1 MIYCFILFYYTVIK
15 ITKHS
20 NHMSFFSS
28 ISSSENKEIKILK
41 HILQNPKKNDPF
53 VIVEGLKQVFEFGK
67 SSYYKLI
74 RWFVDEEIDERE
86 FLYFAD
92 QFVECPIFRVK
103 ASLFSSCSD
112 VYSSQGVIGLF
123 ERVYSFKDYSRF
135 AVHQPTFILDN
146 LQDPGNMGTLIR
158 TAVAFGRTQIVL
170 VGGVYPESSKVI
182 RSSAGLIAKIKI
194 FSMTL
199 DDIQKY
205 ILSAGGNC
213 IGTAAHGKYVQ
224 DFSIDLLSHSFLILG
239 NEGQG
244 MSKEW
249 GAFSLKYVSL
259 PMAVGVESLNV
270 SVVGGVLSY
279 LCWGSSI

>member
-53 VIVEGLKQVFEFGK
+53 VIVEGLKQVLEFGK

-86 FLYFAD
+86 FLSFSD
-92 QFVECPIFRVK
+92 QFLDCQIFRVK
-103 ASLFSSCSD
+103 SSLFRSCCD
-112 VYSSQGVIGLF
+112 VSSSQGIIGLF
-123 ERVYSFKDYSRF
+123 QRVYSFKDYSRF
-135 AVHQPTFILDN
+135 AVHEPTFILDN

-182 RSSAGLIAKIKI
+182 RASAGLIAKIKI

-199 DDIQKY
+199 ADIQKY
-205 ILSAGGNC
+205 IYSPGGNC
-213 IGTAAHGKYVQ
+213 IGTAAHGTFIQ

-249 GAFSLKYVSL
+249 DAFSLKYVSL
-259 PMAVGVESLNV
+259 PMAVDVESLNV

-279 LCWGSSI
+279 LAWGKGV